1 MIVVGV
7 VKAIAPRF
15 RNKMIKTRKVLAAI
29 IEVEETHGD
38 QGLWKG
44 VHEARLRGVGY
55 TLTPE
60 QNAQLDDFKI
70 KVFDG
75 PIKKPLMHVSKF
87 LNDEEIE
94 AILDAVLGDDE
105 DE

>member
-1 MIVVGV
+1 MPQWVMIVVGV

-70 KVFDG
+70 KVFDQ
-75 PIKKPLMHVSKF
+75 
-87 LNDEEIE
+87 E
-94 AILDAVLGDDE
+94 AVDARLEVLERRGNRGDPRRRAR
-105 DE
+105 